1 MKVYY
6 SIDEFSAPAYSVV
19 TLGTFDGVHKGHQA
33 IIDRLNEIARAHTGG
48 ESILLTFK
56 PHPRHILQ
64 PEADIKL
71 LNDEDEKIEL
81 LRAAGLNH
89 LIFHPFSLEFAKT
102 SSADFVRNI
111 LVHKIQVKKIV
122 VGHDHHF
129 GRNREGSYE
138 HLVELGRLYNFEVEQ
153 MVPQVV
159 DNTVVSS
166 TKIRKALLE
175 GDVDR
180 ANRLLGHYYSLTG
193 TVIKGNQIGESIG
206 FPTANILNNNP
217 HKIIPG
223 DGVYAVWVTFL
234 SDPTERRM
242 GMCNIGYRPT
252 VSTGGFKSIEVH
264 IFDFHGNIYGQILK
278 IEFVSRLRAEQK
290 FKDLT
295 ALRNQ
300 LEKDQTEALRVLM
313 REEH

>member
-19 TLGTFDGVHKGHQA
+19 TLGTFDGVHQGHRA
-33 IIDRLNEIARAHTGG
+33 IIDRLNEIAQTHPGG

-81 LRAAGLNH
+81 LRSAGLNH

-102 SSADFVRNI
+102 SSIDFVRNV
-111 LVHKIQVKKIV
+111 LVQKICAKKIV

-138 HLVELGRLYNFEVEQ
+138 HLAELGKLYGFEVEQ
-153 MVPQVV
+153 MAPKIV

-166 TKIRKALLE
+166 TKIRKVLQD
-175 GDVDR
+175 GNVDT
-180 ANRLLGHYYSLTG
+180 ANRWLGHYYSLTG
-193 TVIKGNQIGESIG
+193 TVIRGHQIGESIG

-223 DGVYAVWVTFL
+223 DGVYAVWVTFV
-234 SDPTERRM
+234 SDPAERRM

-252 VSTGGFKSIEVH
+252 VSTGGFKTIEVH
-264 IFDFHGNIYGQILK
+264 IFDFHGNLYGQILK
-278 IEFVSRLRAEQK
+278 IEFVSRLRAEQR
-290 FKDLT
+290 FSDLK
-295 ALRNQ
+295 ALKNQ
-300 LEKDQTEALRVLM
+300 LEKDQIQALRILM
-313 REEH
+313 RQG

>member
-6 SIDEFSAPAYSVV
+6 SIDEFTAPAYSVV
-19 TLGTFDGVHKGHQA
+19 TLGTFDGVHLGHRA
-33 IIDRLNEIARAHTGG
+33 IISRLNHIAQGHTGG

-56 PHPRHILQ
+56 PHPRHVLQ

-89 LIFHPFSLEFAKT
+89 LIFHPFSLEFSKT

-111 LVHKIQVKKIV
+111 LVQKIQVKKIV

-129 GRNREGSYE
+129 GRNREGSYG
-138 HLVELGRLYNFEVEQ
+138 HLAELGRLYNFDVEQ
-153 MVPQVV
+153 MAPQVV
-159 DNTVVSS
+159 GDTVVSS
-166 TKIRKALLE
+166 TKIRKALAE
-175 GDVDR
+175 GNVDI
-180 ANRLLGHYYSLTG
+180 ANQWLGYPYALTG
-193 TVIKGNQIGESIG
+193 TVIRGHKIGESIG

-223 DGVYAVWVTFL
+223 DGVYAVWVTFV
-234 SDPTERRM
+234 SDPKERHM

-252 VSTGGFKSIEVH
+252 VSTGGFKTIEVH
-264 IFDFHGNIYGQILK
+264 IFDFQGNIYGQILK
-278 IEFVSRLRAEQK
+278 IEFISRLRSEKK
-290 FKDLT
+290 FEDLQS
-295 ALRNQ
+295 LKNQ
-300 LEKDQTEALRVLM
+300 LEKDQIQALRVLM
-313 REEH
+313 REG